1 MVRRQRPQSA
11 PSYRGKSNPAPHI
24 NGRGNNAGRPSS
36 GHTVRAH
43 NNYSQLP
50 FGVPPKRDW
59 RNAACITEILG
70 RWWSSV
76 RLKPGCAVLGLE
88 DYCTFYLRMLRV
100 FRETRSTAAQ
110 LARAVRADWMK
121 DSHGGEG
128 MGEQD
133 FTDSI
138 FQLALNWE
146 RKVGHITLEVSNNE
160 TAA

>member
-1 MVRRQRPQSA
+1 MRRQRPQSA
-11 PSYRGKSNPAPHI
+11 PSYRGRGKHPVTHI
-24 NGRGNNAGRPSS
+24 IGRGNNGGRPYS
-36 GHTVRAH
+36 GRSNAVRV
-43 NNYSQLP
+43 Q
-50 FGVPPKRDW
+50 W
-59 RNAACITEILG
+59 RNAACITQILG

-76 RLKPGCAVLGLE
+76 RLKPECAVLGLKE
-88 DYCTFYLRMLRV
+88 YCTFYLRMLRV

-146 RKVGHITLEVSNNE
+146 RKVGHITLEVSRGEQSSLSNL
-160 TAA
+160 